1 MIALGANLG
10 DRRRTILRAIH
21 ELRHVLRVV
30 CVSRLHETAPV
41 DAPAGSPAFLNCV
54 VTGFTRLDAHAL
66 LDRLLEIERR
76 LGRVRRERNA
86 PRTIDL
92 DLILF
97 GAHRIRTRALTLP
110 HPRAHAR
117 EFILRPLQECGG
129 LGRDLLRAE

>member
-21 ELRHVLRVV
+21 ELRHAVRVV
-30 CVSRLHETAPV
+30 RVSALHETEPV
-41 DAPAGSPAFLNCV
+41 DAPGGSPAFLNCV
-54 VTGFTRLDAHAL
+54 VTGYTRLDAPAL
-66 LDRLLEIERR
+66 LEKLLEVEHR

-92 DLILF
+92 DLVLH
-97 GAHRIRTRALTLP
+97 GAHRMRTRSLTLP

-117 EFILRPLQECGG
+117 EFILTPLQECGG